1 MIIWQSSY
9 DHMPILIWSYDDH
22 HTPPSS
28 LLLSVR
34 SRDKCGRVQPWT
46 FHLRHPPC
54 KSVSLQCIVSVEG
67 FLVLHCTHC
76 TQCAMCNAHNALWTI
91 YGCTPALLI
100 YLQFRT
106 FPLTH
111 QTFALNPGQ
120 NQFNVLLDIARQIV
134 EKEWFWTSLQSDI
147 VPHMYSEPPIAKNEA
162 PSPPHICGE
171 DVQCKKA
178 AKMQC
183 CKMQGC
189 ALQTTPSRRNTNK
202 YLQKPRTDFSRNQE
216 QISREIEKR
225 FLEKSRTDFWRNP
238 EKISAEIWRK
248 SFCSEESTPCV
259 PHHLCSFHKMSLW
272 NKLFNLNIVSSDG
285 GSLIGFQF
293 GTGETPRQWDIA
305 RPDEQGECFQKSE
318 CPGCTRTHYTVQTL
332 QNIRIFPKR
341 FSKTLCRCCHL
352 ILAEWELEK
361 CPMGIC
367 CIYF

>member
-9 DHMPILIWSYDDH
+9 DHMPILIWSCDDH

-46 FHLRHPPC
+46 FHPRHPLC

-238 EKISAEIWRK
+238 EKISAEEKVFAPRSQLHVSPTTSALSTKCLFGINCLTLTLFLLMEVLLLDSNLEPVRHRD
-248 SFCSEESTPCV
+248 SETL
-259 PHHLCSFHKMSLW
+259 HDQM
-272 NKLFNLNIVSSDG
+272 NKVSASKKANVLG
-285 GSLIGFQF
+285 VHVHITLYRHCKIYAFFPKGSLKHCADAV
-293 GTGETPRQWDIA
+293 TW
-305 RPDEQGECFQKSE
+305 S
-318 CPGCTRTHYTVQTL
+318 L
-332 QNIRIFPKR
+332 LN
-341 FSKTLCRCCHL
+341 
-352 ILAEWELEK
+352 EK
-361 CPMGIC
+361 CPMGSC

>member
-1 MIIWQSSY
+1 MCCW
-9 DHMPILIWSYDDH
+9 ILQGR
-22 HTPPSS
+22 
-28 LLLSVR
+28 LLRKNDFEPVYSQTL
-34 SRDKCGRVQPWT
+34 
-46 FHLRHPPC
+46 FH
-54 KSVSLQCIVSVEG
+54 I
-67 FLVLHCTHC
+67 C
-76 TQCAMCNAHNALWTI
+76 TQNPPLPRTK
-91 YGCTPALLI
+91 PPPRLI
-100 YLQFRT
+100 YVVKMFNAKKRPKCSVVRCKAVHCRQH
-106 FPLTH
+106 PLVGT
-111 QTFALNPGQ
+111 QTN
-120 NQFNVLLDIARQIV
+120 
-134 EKEWFWTSLQSDI
+134 
-147 VPHMYSEPPIAKNEA
+147 
-162 PSPPHICGE
+162 IC
-171 DVQCKKA
+171 
-178 AKMQC
+178 
-183 CKMQGC
+183 
-189 ALQTTPSRRNTNK
+189 
-202 YLQKPRTDFSRNQE
+202 RNQE
-216 QISREIEKR
+216 QISREIKNR

-293 GTGETPRQWDIA
+293 GTGETLRHWGIA